1 MLILADQMISRLEV
15 LHDKSILHRDIK
27 PENFVIGLG
36 KTSKNVY
43 LLDFGLGKYYRS
55 KNGSHI
61 PYIENKGMVGT
72 ARYASIN
79 THIGI
84 E

>member
-1 MLILADQMISRLEV
+1 MEL
-15 LHDKSILHRDIK
+15 LHNKRIIHRDIK

-36 KTSKNVY
+36 KNGKTICV
-43 LLDFGLGKYYRS
+43 LDFGLAKYFKTKEGK
-55 KNGSHI
+55 HI
-61 PYIENKGMVGT
+61 PYIDGKGLVGT
-72 ARYASIN
+72 ARYASVN